1 MCHNC
6 FLIKVEFKL
15 TWNQGKIHELPWND
29 DCFENESQLFFLI
42 KVDLKL
48 TWNQGKI
55 RELPWNDDCFENG
68 SQLFVIFNQGW
79 SQVDLQSR

>member
-1 MCHNC
+1 MNCPEMMIVLKMSHNY
-6 FLIKVEFKL
+6 
-15 TWNQGKIHELPWND
+15 
-29 DCFENESQLFFLI
+29 FFLI

>member
-29 DCFENESQLFFLI
+29 DCFENESQLFF
-42 KVDLKL
+42 
-48 TWNQGKI
+48 
-55 RELPWNDDCFENG
+55 
-68 SQLFVIFNQGW
+68 FNQGW